1 MLQVAVLF
9 LFHNFN
15 LSLLLTEDFIFTGKY
30 GYCWYTEMRELD
42 KKVFLKGDDLMSER
56 KNIFWILV
64 LILLIIA
71 PIVILFTPI
80 IVWLTLSDIRY
91 KIVFIPLSAS
101 MVMYTLAFAIVI
113 VWLCFMYFSKSLLI
127 NSATGV
133 VAITGFIFIFS
144 LGVQNYVYLHQDY
157 IVYNPLWG
165 SKEEFK
171 WEEVTSVKHEMD
183 DEEENRN
190 EKYIFEF
197 NDGYKFE
204 FLVSGLVDHTVQS
217 KIYNKLIKL
226 NIPYKEY

>member
-1 MLQVAVLF
+1 M
-9 LFHNFN
+9 
-15 LSLLLTEDFIFTGKY
+15 
-30 GYCWYTEMRELD
+30 
-42 KKVFLKGDDLMSER
+42 FLKGDDLMSER
-56 KNIFWILV
+56 KNIFWILA

-71 PIVILFTPI
+71 PIVILFTPL
-80 IVWLTLSDIRY
+80 IVSLTLSDIRY

-165 SKEEFK
+165 SKEEYK
-171 WEEVTSVKHEMD
+171 WEEVISVKHEMF
-183 DEEENRN
+183 DEEDNRD

-197 NDGYKFE
+197 IDGYKFE
-204 FLVSGLVDHTVQS
+204 FLVSGIVDHTVQS

-226 NIPYKEY
+226 DIPYKEY